1 MRLSTDLTFDAEM
14 GSLVSAAQLERV
26 SAHVEDARDKGAV
39 VLAGGRARPEIG
51 PYFYEPTILAEV
63 TAAMDCRDDET
74 FGPVVS
80 VYRVGSDDEAI
91 RAAND
96 SDFGLNA
103 SVWTRDVARG
113 RRIACSIKAGTVNIN
128 DGYAAAWGSVG
139 APMGGMKSSGLS
151 RRHGIEGITK
161 YTETQNIT
169 AQHVVG
175 FAAPFG
181 LSDERWARTLTLA
194 LGAMKR
200 LGVR

>member
-1 MRLSTDLTFDAEM
+1 MA
-14 GSLVSAAQLERV
+14 
-26 SAHVEDARDKGAV
+26 
-39 VLAGGRARPEIG
+39 
-51 PYFYEPTILAEV
+51 
-63 TAAMDCRDDET
+63 CRDDET

-80 VYRVGSDDEAI
+80 VARVHSDDEAI

-113 RRIACSIKAGTVNIN
+113 RRIARSIMAGTVNIN

-151 RRHGIEGITK
+151 RRHGVEGITK
-161 YTETQNIT
+161 YTECQNIT
-169 AQHVVG
+169 AQHVLG

-181 LSDERWARTLTLA
+181 LSDERWATTLTMA
-194 LGAMKR
+194 LRAMKR
-200 LGVR
+200 MGVR

>member
-1 MRLSTDLTFDAEM
+1 
-14 GSLVSAAQLERV
+14 
-26 SAHVEDARDKGAV
+26 
-39 VLAGGRARPEIG
+39 
-51 PYFYEPTILAEV
+51 
-63 TAAMDCRDDET
+63 
-74 FGPVVS
+74 
-80 VYRVGSDDEAI
+80 VGSDAEAI
-91 RAAND
+91 KLANA
-96 SDFGLNA
+96 SEFGLNA

-113 RRIACSIKAGTVNIN
+113 RRIARLIKAGTVNIN

-169 AQHVVG
+169 AQHFVG

-181 LSDERWARTLTLA
+181 LSDERWAKTLTVA
-194 LGAMKR
+194 LGAMKK

>member
-1 MRLSTDLTFDAEM
+1 
-14 GSLVSAAQLERV
+14 
-26 SAHVEDARDKGAV
+26 
-39 VLAGGRARPEIG
+39 
-51 PYFYEPTILAEV
+51 
-63 TAAMDCRDDET
+63 
-74 FGPVVS
+74 
-80 VYRVGSDDEAI
+80 VYRVCSDDAAI

-113 RRIACSIKAGTVNIN
+113 RRIARSIKAGTVNIN

-151 RRHGIEGITK
+151 RRHGAEGITK

-169 AQHVVG
+169 AQHVLG

-181 LSDERWARTLTLA
+181 LSDERWARTLTVA